1 MLMRQRMPEC
11 VEESQGGRYAPS
23 DLERAWVARIAAGDI
38 GAFEVVFGLHYEP
51 LCSFALQFVSSPDA
65 ARDVVQE
72 IFVRVWEQRVSLAGC
87 ENLRAYLFTAVRNR
101 CFKALR
107 HGSVVRR
114 SVERWQRDGAS
125 PGAAE
130 RPPSPEDQLEA
141 AELASDL
148 NAVLAEL
155 PERAREAF
163 LLHRR
168 QGLAYTEIAEV
179 MDVSVRTVENHI
191 ARALRGLRE
200 GLRHWVQSEPKDGT
214 TLPDRSASQ
223 RSAHD

>member
-1 MLMRQRMPEC
+1 MRQRISEG
-11 VEESQGGRYAPS
+11 VEESPAGRYAPS
-23 DLERAWVARIAAGDI
+23 DLERAWVARIAAGDM

-51 LCSFALQFVSSPDA
+51 LCSFALQFLSSPDA

-72 IFVRVWEQRVSLAGC
+72 VFVRVWEQRTSLANC

-101 CFKALR
+101 CLKVLR

-130 RPPSPEDQLEA
+130 QPPSPEDHLEA

-148 NAVLAEL
+148 EAVLVTL

-200 GLRHWVQSEPKDGT
+200 GLRHWIHSESSDET
-214 TLPDRSASQ
+214 TLPGRSASQ
-223 RSAHD
+223 QSACD